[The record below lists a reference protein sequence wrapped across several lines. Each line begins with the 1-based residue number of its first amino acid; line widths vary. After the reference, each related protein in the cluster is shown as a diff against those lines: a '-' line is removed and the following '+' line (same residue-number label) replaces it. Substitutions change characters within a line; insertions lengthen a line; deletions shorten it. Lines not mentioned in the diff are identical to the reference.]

1 MPTTLVYNAFIV
13 FFMLSIALRLLI
25 FVKDALYFQRRCRC
39 TITYDALNA
48 AVVEY
53 GSANNLL

>member
-1 MPTTLVYNAFIV
+1 
-13 FFMLSIALRLLI
+13 MLSIALRLLI